1 MKMKTLQLLAALSL
15 ALGLAG
21 YSLPACAQE
30 AVITDIGTLDKE
42 TAAKVFPSKPPYS
55 P

>member
-1 MKMKTLQLLAALSL
+1 MKMKYKNILTALGL

-21 YSLPACAQE
+21 YSLPAFAQE